1 MNGINGG
8 GVAGTGRQERPGP
21 RIKLLGKPAAR
32 PGKGCR
38 ACSLDTGLN
47 SMPSAREGGAEDAYG
62 AGPQGQG
69 AEGGWDSEEGRG
81 SSAADSGRNNQQP
94 SQICDCLLKRFIF
107 SSCLNVQRQKEYSL
121 YIYIF
126 IYIYKKTRNL
136 VMYTLQK
143 GRIRKTEIKSNRA
156 TPMEQ
161 KL

>member
-1 MNGINGG
+1 MAKLENT
-8 GVAGTGRQERPGP
+8 AGQER
-21 RIKLLGKPAAR
+21 AAGQLVWTLDSTACHQ
-32 PGKGCR
+32 PGKVELRMHMEQAQEDQEAEGER
-38 ACSLDTGLN
+38 KSGE
-47 SMPSAREGGAEDAYG
+47 EGG
-62 AGPQGQG
+62 
-69 AEGGWDSEEGRG
+69 G
-81 SSAADSGRNNQQP
+81 SSAANSRRNNQQP

-136 VMYTLQK
+136 VMYILQK
-143 GRIRKTEIKSNRA
+143 GRIRKTEIKSKSNRA